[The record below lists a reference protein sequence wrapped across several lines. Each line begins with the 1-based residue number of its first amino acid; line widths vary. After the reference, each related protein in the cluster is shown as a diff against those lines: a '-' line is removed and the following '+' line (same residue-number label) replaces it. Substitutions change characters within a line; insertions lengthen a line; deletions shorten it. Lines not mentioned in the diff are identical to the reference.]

1 MGGHRMRGA
10 RRGQNLPELRRTVHR
25 VGQPIPQHG
34 RRIRGYPFCAHPTL
48 AADRHLRRVPTYS
61 VRVCPE
67 RDGTGGRRLGRA
79 WRALLEP
86 AAYGRGVSHARPVG
100 RRAQP
105 ARRGDHPLAARHAR
119 LGNLRPRR
127 SFRAVLLQLRSESG
141 VSRGAGGRGAGA
153 VGLLGKWGHPRS
165 RAARAPL
172 LHRHAVS
179 AAVVVG
185 GRPAASVDQRVRAGQ
200 CHAVMWRTLSAC
212 RVRTPADT
220 CLPRSTRRVLQSSNQ
235 DGARLLGF
243 TAEQPVNDATRQ
255 SLWSAATSTVMC
267 PICRRSRAMANCSAS
282 SVRRPSATPYR
293 TSSFLALWKCPSFM
307 DGATRRRCRAR
318 SARKRR
324 RAISKDCRLISPVLI
339 LMASTDSN
347 STIERLEIRDREPGC
362 SRTRSMYSD
371 PFSLWYRFASALV
384 SRK

>member
-105 ARRGDHPLAARHAR
+105 ARRGDHPFAARHAR

-282 SVRRPSATPYR
+282 ILRRRSAAPYR

-307 DGATRRRCRAR
+307 DGATRRRCRAT

-347 STIERLEIRDREPGC
+347 STIEGLEIRDREPGC